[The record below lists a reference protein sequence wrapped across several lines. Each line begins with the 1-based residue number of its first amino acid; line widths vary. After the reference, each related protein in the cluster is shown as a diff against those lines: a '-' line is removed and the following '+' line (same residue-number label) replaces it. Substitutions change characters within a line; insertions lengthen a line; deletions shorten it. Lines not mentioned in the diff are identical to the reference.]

1 MCHRRQSFRS
11 VAAPFIAEFP
21 ASTSRVVQPT
31 SQTKAVSG
39 AQTPSAAV
47 KKLEA
52 LYRTTERN
60 LRSHKRQRMAARG
73 REVLDIKSPYCA
85 KLTAIV
91 KEGSHHFLPLHGNRA
106 TARRQ
111 ARRATQAERL

>member
-1 MCHRRQSFRS
+1 
-11 VAAPFIAEFP
+11 
-21 ASTSRVVQPT
+21 
-31 SQTKAVSG
+31 
-39 AQTPSAAV
+39 
-47 KKLEA
+47 
-52 LYRTTERN
+52 
-60 LRSHKRQRMAARG
+60 MAARG

-106 TARRQ
+106 TAGRQ